1 MHHRFGFLL
10 ALAMTMTAGT
20 VPMVAMAQTSSSAA
34 DSTPG
39 PSTADLQL
47 KAIYEAEWPWRM
59 KEMARLPQTS
69 DAPRGGADDHL
80 PSVTP
85 ESQQRRY
92 DYWSTALRKIDSIP
106 VSQLSHEEQINAAVF
121 RTWLWQQITDI
132 KYKTYEAP
140 LNSDTFFWAGINPR
154 APFSTVEDY
163 RRYLGRMRDIPRF
176 FAENIANMRSGLKR
190 GYTVPRVS
198 LEGRDTT
205 IEPFTTTGTDNPF
218 YTAFANMPSSIPQ
231 ADREALQREAQT
243 VIHDTLAP
251 AYVDLLKFMQTEYLL
266 GANKGIAAYSLPDG
280 KAFYQDMI
288 RRHTTLDLT
297 PQQIHDIG
305 LKEVARIDADMK
317 KTMQDAGFQGSF
329 TEFLAFLRT
338 DPQFYAK
345 TPKEL
350 LSLSAYVAKK
360 MDGKLKDTFNLLPR
374 YRFTILPVPDEIAP
388 IYTSGRGGLE
398 SCLMNTYDLPQRP
411 LYSIPALTLHECNPG
426 HSFQAAYALEA
437 PKRPSFRQTTYFS
450 GYGEGW
456 ALYTEWLGN
465 ELGIYESPYEVFG
478 QETFEMWRAVRLVI
492 DTGIHAMG
500 WSRQQAIDY
509 LTAHTALAP
518 RDIANEVDRYI
529 AWPGQAL
536 AYKLGEISIRK
547 LRAEAKAELGS
558 GFDQRTFHD
567 TLLTLGSVPLPTLES
582 EMRAFIAKEKARQA
596 HAS

>member
-1 MHHRFGFLL
+1 
-10 ALAMTMTAGT
+10 MTMTAEM
-20 VPMVAMAQTSSSAA
+20 VPMVAMAQTSSSSATVSPPA
-34 DSTPG
+34 

-59 KEMARLPQTS
+59 KEMARLPQTP

-92 DYWSTALRKIDSIP
+92 DYWAAALKKIDAIP
-106 VSQLSHEEQINAAVF
+106 ADQLSHEEQINAAVF
-121 RTWLWQQITDI
+121 RTWLWQQITEI

-140 LNSDTFFWAGINPR
+140 LNSDTFFWAGLNPR
-154 APFSTVEDY
+154 TPFSKVEDY

-176 FAENIANMRSGLKR
+176 FAENIANMRRGLKR

-205 IEPFTTTGTDNPF
+205 IEPFTATGTDNPF
-218 YTAFANMPSSIPQ
+218 YTAFANMPSSVPQ
-231 ADREALQREAQT
+231 ADRAALQAEARAI
-243 VIHDTLAP
+243 IHDTLAP
-251 AYVDLLKFMQTEYLL
+251 AYADLLKFMRTEYLP
-266 GANKGIAAYSLPDG
+266 GANKNIAAYSLPDG

-288 RRHTTLDLT
+288 RRHTTLNLT

-305 LKEVARIDADMK
+305 LKEVARIDSDMK

-329 TEFLAFLRT
+329 AEFLTFLRT

-374 YRFTILPVPDEIAP
+374 YRFTILPVPDELAP

-437 PKRPSFRQTTYFS
+437 PKRPPFRQTTYFS

-547 LRAEAKAELGS
+547 LRAEAQAELGS
-558 GFDQRTFHD
+558 KFDQRTFHD
-567 TLLTLGSVPLPTLES
+567 TLLTLGSVPLPTLEN

-596 HAS
+596 NAS